1 MSALVRQVLREVQKD
16 APALARSFRTSAA
29 PKYHYDYEH
38 GPNYLNFQEWPGRK
52 WKVATWIVGMM
63 VTGTGVPLF
72 AVWYQQR
79 KLRG

>member
-1 MSALVRQVLREVQKD
+1 MTACSVSLQ
-16 APALARSFRTSAA
+16 
-29 PKYHYDYEH
+29 
-38 GPNYLNFQEWPGRK
+38 WPGRK